1 MLCSLSVK
9 ARKGQ
14 GPPGVLG
21 SSQVSL
27 GVHINDLQQYKE
39 TLEQHYPPPAACVS
53 QGSLRH
59 SSHWSGDGFAVTTA
73 SRRPRGVSCLPFDT
87 LSQHHPERS
96 TSVLRNECSRGPV
109 FPWKWGPYHST
120 LMSLTKTE
128 LESRAKGVGPRDGPM
143 MDSLRS
149 YRSWLAFHFLMCRIN
164 TELNQKKKKVKKFHK
179 HPSQLKW
186 KWGEKKTQTLWDYFH
201 YFKVHIL
208 FLLSVSLT
216 Y

>member
-39 TLEQHYPPPAACVS
+39 TLEQHYPPPPACVS

-59 SSHWSGDGFAVTTA
+59 SSHWPGDGFAVTTA

-128 LESRAKGVGPRDGPM
+128 LESRVKGVGPRDGPM

-164 TELNQKKKKVKKFHK
+164 TELNQKKKKKSKKIPQAPFTVEVEMRRK
-179 HPSQLKW
+179 ENPN
-186 KWGEKKTQTLWDYFH
+186 FMR
-201 YFKVHIL
+201 L
-208 FLLSVSLT
+208 FSLF
-216 Y
+216 